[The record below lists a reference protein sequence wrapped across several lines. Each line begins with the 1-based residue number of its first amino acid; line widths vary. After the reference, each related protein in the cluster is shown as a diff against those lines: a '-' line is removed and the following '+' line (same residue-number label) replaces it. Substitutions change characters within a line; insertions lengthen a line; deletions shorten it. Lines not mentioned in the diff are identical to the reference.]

1 MWNRDDDKKPLKAP
15 ENRGGGTGRPAT
27 IGASIAVRGELV
39 GREDL
44 TNDGTFEGHI
54 AVKGCLVTIG
64 SQGQVEGEIH
74 AKMIA
79 VEGQVKGNLV
89 AEDQVVVRASGKMEG
104 DIQAPRVALDEGCQF
119 KGKID
124 MEPGVKKNEAAT
136 GGDAAKGTGGPAQNS
151 EATGENEE
159 GGPSSKSDSST
170 PDPSTPDSS
179 KPESGKDSSAS
190 PPSQSPTGQGQD
202 PRHGSG
208 GSNGNRHKRR

>member
-1 MWNRDDDKKPLKAP
+1 MSNRDDDRKPLKAP

-44 TNDGTFEGHI
+44 TIDGTFEGQI

-74 AKMIA
+74 AKTIA
-79 VEGQVKGNLV
+79 VEGQVKGNLI

-124 MEPGVKKNEAAT
+124 MEPGVKKNEAT
-136 GGDAAKGTGGPAQNS
+136 GSESAKGGGEKSPGSGAS
-151 EATGENEE
+151 GEKDD
-159 GGPSSKSDSST
+159 GD
-170 PDPSTPDSS
+170 S
-179 KPESGKDSSAS
+179 KPASSASEPLKSESTEKDSSAQS
-190 PPSQSPTGQGQD
+190 GSQPPSGQGQI
-202 PRHGSG
+202 PQHGSG
-208 GSNGNRHKRR
+208 GGNGNRHKRR